1 MGNLGLAAQCI
12 SETCTSYCIPSAVS
26 GHKYPY
32 GKIIG
37 KDEILLVNLEIL
49 NTDFLH
55 IFTNI
60 YNTLQKA

>member
-1 MGNLGLAAQCI
+1 MEK
-12 SETCTSYCIPSAVS
+12 S
-26 GHKYPY
+26 
-32 GKIIG
+32 IG

-60 YNTLQKA
+60 NNTLQKAWGTSLGGNKPKIAMGDVCGWEVFMF